1 MVSWK
6 RGDMKISFLRSF
18 FLQILL
24 LAYNLAQDVSI
35 GGTFST
41 YTVEKDYNLLRN
53 DRDCQHLA
61 AFMMAIDEIN
71 DKSDGIND
79 DISTNLLESVSL
91 GQVFLRSFPPN
102 EFFDGTSST
111 VLHLSALP
119 LPVGIIDVTTSLASA
134 MGEAGTSNNFGL
146 MTLLSAQGSS
156 TFKESVDYPITLQL
170 SATGYKE
177 AAMISTLISQKYG
190 WNKVVI
196 ITSSTLESVDSLV
209 TFTAVSQNSIN
220 IIGQF
225 VINSGQTDFTDVLQ
239 QAKLTGATIFL
250 FLLQGTQTGY
260 LLEQGYNS
268 GLFDEGTQVLLPS
281 TAVFSDIQKAL
292 TPIGRAMEGRILK
305 GLLFI
310 TPNPEHYFA
319 TPKGQGF
326 LQRFRNLKPT
336 ITRNA
341 QGGEVCDPRMSAS
354 TSPSSLYSVSINSTS
369 TLCLGFESFSK
380 FSQNG
385 MCR

>member
-1 MVSWK
+1 
-6 RGDMKISFLRSF
+6 
-18 FLQILL
+18 
-24 LAYNLAQDVSI
+24 LAQDVSI

-41 YTVEKDYNLLRN
+41 YTVEEDYSLLRN

-102 EFFDGTSST
+102 PFFDGASST

-119 LPVGIIDVTTSLASA
+119 LPVGIIDATKSLASA

-146 MTLLSAQGSS
+146 LTLLSAQGSS
-156 TFKESVDYPITLQL
+156 TFKESVDYPITLQI

-190 WNKVVI
+190 WKKAVI
-196 ITSSTLESVDSLV
+196 ITSTTLESVDSFV
-209 TFTAVSQNSIN
+209 TFTAVSQNSVN
-220 IIGQF
+220 IIGQY
-225 VINSGQTDFTDVLQ
+225 VINSGQTDFTDVIQ

-250 FLLQGTQTGY
+250 FFLQGTQTGN
-260 LLEQGYNS
+260 LLEQGYNA
-268 GLFDEGTQVLLPS
+268 GLFDEGTQVLVAS

-292 TPIGRAMEGRILK
+292 TPIGRTMEGRILK
-305 GLLFI
+305 GLLLI
-310 TPNPEHYFA
+310 VPNPEYYFA

-326 LQRFRNLKPT
+326 IQRFRSLKPT

-341 QGGEVCDPRMSAS
+341 QGGEVCDPRMSVSA
-354 TSPSSLYSVSINSTS
+354 TNSSLYSVPINSTS
-369 TLCLGFESFSK
+369 TLCLGMHICVYINVYVYIHKYICIYTYVSLNTFIPFSDTYH
-380 FSQNG
+380 N
-385 MCR
+385 